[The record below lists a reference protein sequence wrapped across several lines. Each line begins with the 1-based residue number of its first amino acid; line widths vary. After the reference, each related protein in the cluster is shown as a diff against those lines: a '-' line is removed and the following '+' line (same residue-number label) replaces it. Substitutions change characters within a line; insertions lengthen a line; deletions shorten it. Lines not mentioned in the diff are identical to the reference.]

1 MLGSWVRAP
10 AGSRLIR
17 QPQPFVLRLF
27 FYVKVIM
34 CKPTTTPDIKKHL
47 LCRYVVL
54 TPVRCGICAW
64 VAGIL
69 VLMLAYGCANKVS
82 PRASG
87 KALRFE
93 PQRDHKKRQTFGLP
107 FLVIGIDNPSK
118 PPFDKGGLISL
129 FRLHF
134 LQFSTQII
142 KYFALICKIL
152 CSLVSTGCI
161 ALFDRHK
168 CSDKG

>member
-1 MLGSWVRAP
+1 
-10 AGSRLIR
+10 
-17 QPQPFVLRLF
+17 
-27 FYVKVIM
+27 M

-47 LCRYVVL
+47 PCRYVVL

-93 PQRDHKKRQTFGLP
+93 PQRDHLEKGTDAVPFSCFIQLCYSGDVGSSPAGMVGFCARRAQRTLFQTHSALTDEGFY
-107 FLVIGIDNPSK
+107 
-118 PPFDKGGLISL
+118 
-129 FRLHF
+129 
-134 LQFSTQII
+134 TII
-142 KYFALICKIL
+142 C
-152 CSLVSTGCI
+152 V
-161 ALFDRHK
+161 
-168 CSDKG
+168 

>member
-47 LCRYVVL
+47 PCRYVVL

-69 VLMLAYGCANKVS
+69 ALMLAYGCANKVS

-93 PQRDHKKRQTFGLP
+93 PQRDHLEKGTSSF
-107 FLVIGIDNPSK
+107 FLFYTIM
-118 PPFDKGGLISL
+118 L
-129 FRLHF
+129 FERRGFEPRRNHKLEEQRF
-134 LQFSTQII
+134 LLLFLYQD
-142 KYFALICKIL
+142 
-152 CSLVSTGCI
+152 VS
-161 ALFDRHK
+161 
-168 CSDKG
+168 